1 MRSARGKW
9 RIILDL
15 LEIIQAEEKPKK
27 TRIMYMACLDWKN
40 FRRHFN
46 FLLEEDYIIKCNPDN
61 ESYKLTENGYNL
73 LKKLKE
79 VHEILC

>member
-1 MRSARGKW
+1 
-9 RIILDL
+9 
-15 LEIIQAEEKPKK
+15 
-27 TRIMYMACLDWKN
+27 MACLDWKN